1 VQNST
6 LNSAAAAEA
15 NIGGIFGL
23 EDFTYNNT
31 SVLKVLSGH
40 INKTDFL
47 GLSVR
52 QTRCLTML
60 LPLIPDL
67 SPPLKMVEETMR
79 KLRT

>member
-40 INKTDFL
+40 INKTDFI

-52 QTRCLTML
+52 QTISELFNNVTATHSQTF
-60 LPLIPDL
+60 PHP
-67 SPPLKMVEETMR
+67 
-79 KLRT
+79 